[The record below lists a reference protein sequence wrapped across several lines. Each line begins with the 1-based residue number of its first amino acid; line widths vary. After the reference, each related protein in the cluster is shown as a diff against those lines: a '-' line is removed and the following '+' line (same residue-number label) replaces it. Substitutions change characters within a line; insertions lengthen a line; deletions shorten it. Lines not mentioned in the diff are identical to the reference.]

1 MLSNVKS
8 EKNKKPVSIEI
19 KINVVTYVYRNC
31 IIKRLK
37 IYNKTADAFSNIY
50 IFPHTILLVP
60 TKQYYVQE
68 VITSPCVERS
78 HTF

>member
-1 MLSNVKS
+1 MFTETVLL
-8 EKNKKPVSIEI
+8 
-19 KINVVTYVYRNC
+19 
-31 IIKRLK
+31 RLK